1 MSDDQYGEASRGHP
15 AEVRHQGRTATT
27 FVEIVGALVGDFD
40 VIEVLTALTSRAV
53 ELLDAAAAGVLLADS
68 DGRLRVIGASTEAIE
83 LLELFQ
89 IQNDEGPCLDCFQT
103 GEVVLHSNL
112 NQSSPWP
119 RFSTECTEAG
129 FASVCA
135 VPMRLHNRTIGC
147 LNMFL
152 RGDGGLTDADV
163 NLAQAFAHVATV
175 VIIQDE
181 ATRTAA
187 IREDQLS
194 HALTSRIAVEQAKG
208 MIAERFDVDMDEAF
222 VRLRNYSQNNNVAL
236 TGLAEA
242 LVAGTANIDD
252 VTSRSGRRRQETRAP
267 DSATADSHH

>member
-1 MSDDQYGEASRGHP
+1 MTDSQTEQTNPLHP
-15 AEVRHQGRTATT
+15 VSAHSQEETVAT
-27 FVEIVGALVGDFD
+27 FVEIIESLVGDFD
-40 VIEVLTALTSRAV
+40 LIEVLTALTSRV
-53 ELLDAAAAGVLLADS
+53 VTLLDAAAAGVLLADS
-68 DGRLRVIGASTEAIE
+68 DDCLRVMAASTEAIE

-163 NLAQAFAHVATV
+163 NLAQALADVATV

-181 ATRTAA
+181 ATRIAA

-194 HALTSRIAVEQAKG
+194 HALTSRIAIEQAKG
-208 MIAERFDVDMDEAF
+208 MIGERFDVEMDEAF
-222 VRLRNYSQNNNVAL
+222 ALLRHYSQDNNVAL
-236 TGLAEA
+236 TSLAQS
-242 LVAGTANIDD
+242 LVAGTASISDL
-252 VTSRSGRRRQETRAP
+252 TSRQRRPPLPGASR
-267 DSATADSHH
+267 S